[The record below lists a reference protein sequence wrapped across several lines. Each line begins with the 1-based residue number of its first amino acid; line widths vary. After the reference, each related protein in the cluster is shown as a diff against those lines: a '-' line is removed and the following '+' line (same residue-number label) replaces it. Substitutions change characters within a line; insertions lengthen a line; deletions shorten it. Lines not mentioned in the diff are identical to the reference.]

1 MEDSYMN
8 KAVKQIILKACPNL
22 EREVSEE
29 LGRLEEYGYP
39 AKIFLLGY
47 IDRSE
52 GSVPVSVTERAR
64 MAVRSLEDGFMAL
77 VRVERPEMDID
88 AIMVEEEMK
97 QRASKKAAKGL

>member
-1 MEDSYMN
+1 MN

-39 AKIFLLGY
+39 AKIFILGY

-52 GSVPVSVTERAR
+52 GSVPAPVTERAR
-64 MAVRSLEDGFMAL
+64 MAVRSLEDGFTAL

-88 AIMVEEEMK
+88 TIMVEEEMK
-97 QRASKKAAKGL
+97 QRASKKAAKSL